1 VNLDLE
7 ERNGYGDHSL
17 GERSEHFLKFILK
30 ALKTAHGR
38 MTNIIFFLSNQ
49 CLIINFRLTAVT
61 LIL

>member
-1 VNLDLE
+1 MRKETVMETTAWGKDL
-7 ERNGYGDHSL
+7 NTF
-17 GERSEHFLKFILK
+17 FLKFILK